1 MGLRLSKAPQT
12 GVAGLAA
19 GRRSDNISPES
30 RFLPDGAAIFKRRR
44 AARSAHA
51 VIGGE
56 IPPLSFPASVAA
68 LLVSA
73 VVGWTIG
80 VPARGVALC
89 STLRRAVRKTY
100 QRFRTSMTTIVL
112 KENEPFDV
120 AIRRFRRTIEK
131 NGLIAE
137 LRERQSYEK
146 PTTARKRKKAAAVSR
161 LRKRLRSQM
170 LPKKL
175 H

>member
-1 MGLRLSKAPQT
+1 
-12 GVAGLAA
+12 LAT

-44 AARSAHA
+44 AARSALFRFRQTAHA

-80 VPARGVALC
+80 VPARGFAFGLC
-89 STLRRAVRKTY
+89 FAAQS
-100 QRFRTSMTTIVL
+100 
-112 KENEPFDV
+112 
-120 AIRRFRRTIEK
+120 EK
-131 NGLIAE
+131 RISDLGH
-137 LRERQSYEK
+137 
-146 PTTARKRKKAAAVSR
+146 P
-161 LRKRLRSQM
+161 
-170 LPKKL
+170 
-175 H
+175 